1 MRYYR
6 YVIYPPGGYL
16 HPIEKDVLPE
26 IDAEREAIVHIDQL
40 AGDEGLVVYRN
51 RGEPGDIEER
61 LARHPEVVDHDLFDV
76 KDDTFHLYVRFEP
89 GDPATDMLQLA
100 DQYGLIMDTPFFFT
114 SDGGLE
120 ITVAGKSEDVQES
133 VPAFMDAV
141 EDIDIILDQVGQ
153 YVPESNDLKMALTDR
168 QEETVGVAVDSGYY
182 DLPRNATHED
192 IAEAVGC
199 SASTVGEHLQKAE
212 AKIIPR
218 VMR

>member
-16 HPIEKDVLPE
+16 HPIEKDVLP
-26 IDAEREAIVHIDQL
+26 DVAATREAIVHIDLL
-40 AGDEGLVVYRN
+40 AEDEGLVVYRTE
-51 RGEPGDIEER
+51 GEPENIGTLLGE
-61 LARHPEVVDHDLFDV
+61 HPDVVDHDVFDV
-76 KDDTFHLYVRFEP
+76 KDESFHLYVQFEP
-89 GDPATDMLQLA
+89 GDPATNMLKLA
-100 DQYGLIMDTPFFFT
+100 DEYGLIMDTPFFFT

-133 VPAFMDAV
+133 VPEFMEAV
-141 EDIDIILDQVGQ
+141 KDIDIVLDQVGQ

-168 QEETVGVAVDSGYY
+168 QEETVDVAVDSGYY